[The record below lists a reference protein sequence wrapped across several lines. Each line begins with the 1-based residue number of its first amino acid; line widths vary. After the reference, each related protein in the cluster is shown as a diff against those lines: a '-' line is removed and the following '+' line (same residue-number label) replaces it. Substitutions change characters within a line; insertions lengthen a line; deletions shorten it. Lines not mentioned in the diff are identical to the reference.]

1 MRINFLSRTTTTTTN
16 SLKRD
21 SSLKFGALVI
31 ALVITLVFLINSYR
45 EQRKILLLN
54 DFSSSERV
62 NEEIKGATQEDLKNL
77 ETKDLLAAF
86 EELKLE
92 KRTIEKRI
100 EEVFG
105 V

>member
-54 DFSSSERV
+54 DFSNSERV

>member
-1 MRINFLSRTTTTTTN
+1 M
-16 SLKRD
+16 
-21 SSLKFGALVI
+21 
-31 ALVITLVFLINSYR
+31 FLINSYR

-54 DFSSSERV
+54 DFSNSERV

-77 ETKDLLAAF
+77 DTKDLLAAF